1 MSKKVIVVP
10 SFSTKPAIKGKGK
23 MSKSEA
29 EKRII
34 KKHESEK
41 LKQANSNNQQEVKK
55 QVFIEKKKSNKPVIK
70 NPVIPETKP
79 DVIPETK
86 PDVIKQQEPRNVNNR
101 REARNNVHD
110 KKELFEKRQ
119 PKINKQNRVTPVNN
133 ITQAEQP
140 KQQMRR
146 NSNVNNNIVKPKRNE
161 LRSNTTI
168 KPGGTNKKLTAR
180 EKAVERIKEKRQGV
194 VQNRDNSINY
204 NTNIARIFDSKNSD
218 SVFVVA
224 GGPSLSGF
232 DFSLLDGKDVIA
244 VNKAVDHIKKPSY
257 FVTVDYTYLSKS
269 DHSIKTYSDR
279 GIKTVFIAS
288 TSLSKKNDTYVDTK
302 HNITY
307 SRLNEFNHIVESNCS
322 VNAESGFSSN
332 FTNFANGTNSG
343 FCAVQLAISL
353 GYKNIYLLGFDYN
366 TDGERTHFHNSYNTR
381 SNIFERIAKYKEN
394 IITAIKL
401 NNGRAN
407 IISCS
412 ATSALN
418 EYLPYMDFNEIEI
431 ENNEE
436 HFTNDLSSLLIVGYY
451 TVNTPYE
458 QEAQRLIQSCK
469 NLGLNYDIQ
478 GVKNLGSWQS
488 NTRFKANFM
497 LNMLHA
503 HPGKRLLY
511 VDCDAVIHKTPDLFI
526 NYNADISVRYQD
538 FNYRKNE
545 CLSGTIY
552 MENNLKTKRLCEI
565 WANTNRTEGPNAISL
580 EQVNLGMAIDK
591 MVSSEDLIFKN
602 LPPEYTFI
610 FDSMRKIYPDAKPV
624 IEHFQASRKYRHK
637 V

>member
-10 SFSTKPAIKGKGK
+10 SFSTKPTTRGKGK

-41 LKQANSNNQQEVKK
+41 LKQANNNNQQEVKK

-70 NPVIPETKP
+70 NPVVPETKP

-86 PDVIKQQEPRNVNNR
+86 PDVIKQQAPSNVNNR

-133 ITQAEQP
+133 ITQAEPP

-146 NSNVNNNIVKPKRNE
+146 NNNVNNNIVKPKRNE
-161 LRSNTTI
+161 LRSNTII

-194 VQNRDNSINY
+194 VQGRDNSINY
-204 NTNIARIFDSKNSD
+204 NTGIARIFDNKNSD
-218 SVFVVA
+218 TVFVVA

-232 DFSLLDGKDVIA
+232 DFSLLEGKDVIA
-244 VNKAVDHIKKPSY
+244 INKAVDFIKKPTY
-257 FVTVDYTYLSKS
+257 FITIDYTYLSKS

-288 TSLSKKNDTYVDTK
+288 AGLSKKNDTYVDTK
-302 HNITY
+302 HDITY
-307 SRLNEFNHIVESNCS
+307 SRLNEFNHIIESNCV
-322 VNAESGFSSN
+322 VNSETGFSNN
-332 FTNFANGTNSG
+332 FDNFANGTNSG
-343 FCAVQLAISL
+343 FCGVQLAISL

-366 TDGERTHFHNSYNTR
+366 SDNRRTHFHNSYGNN
-381 SNIFERIAKYKEN
+381 SYAIEKIKKYREN
-394 IITAIKL
+394 MVSAIKL
-401 NNGRAN
+401 NTGIKN
-407 IISCS
+407 IVSCS
-412 ATSALN
+412 ETSALN
-418 EYLPYMDFNEIEI
+418 EYLPYMNFEEIEI
-431 ENNEE
+431 ENTIESPVN
-436 HFTNDLSSLLIVGYY
+436 NLSDLLIVGYY

-458 QEAQRLIQSCK
+458 QEAQRLIDSCK

-478 GVKNLGSWQS
+478 GVQNFGSWQS
-488 NTRFKANFM
+488 NTRYKANFM

-503 HPGKRLLY
+503 HPGKRILY
-511 VDCDAVIHKTPDLFI
+511 VDCDAVIHETPDLFI
-526 NYNADISVRYQD
+526 NYSADISVRYQD
-538 FNYRKNE
+538 FSYRKNE

-552 MENNLKTKRLCEI
+552 MENNLKTKRLCEF
-565 WANTNRTEGPNAISL
+565 WANTNRTEGPNAKTL
-580 EQVNLGMAIDK
+580 EQVNLGRAIDK
-591 MVSSEDLIFKN
+591 MVTSEGLIFKN